1 MEYERE
7 GSETAAE
14 GRKASANCTALGC
27 PCRASCVVERT
38 GRSPW
43 AHSAT
48 GAPAARA
55 SRRTRNVQNASGRD
69 EDASPAPRQFEPAS
83 CRPAGRTFARPM
95 LASADMLSSSASLSD
110 IMHRLLSTSKFE
122 CSRPFLC
129 AALGD
134 IAVRLSLD
142 MNHDLRLARPTNIW
156 CPNNS
161 YHYSHVYPAI
171 FSLWTRP
178 CAIFRNIC
186 RRAARRSGHDLRQ
199 DQHPPRLSSR
209 H

>member
-1 MEYERE
+1 M
-7 GSETAAE
+7 
-14 GRKASANCTALGC
+14 
-27 PCRASCVVERT
+27 PCVVC
-38 GRSPW
+38 
-43 AHSAT
+43 
-48 GAPAARA
+48 
-55 SRRTRNVQNASGRD
+55 GRD
-69 EDASPAPRQFEPAS
+69 DWAQSLGSLSHRRAGGTCAAADPKCPERVGTRRGRVARASPAPRQFEPAS